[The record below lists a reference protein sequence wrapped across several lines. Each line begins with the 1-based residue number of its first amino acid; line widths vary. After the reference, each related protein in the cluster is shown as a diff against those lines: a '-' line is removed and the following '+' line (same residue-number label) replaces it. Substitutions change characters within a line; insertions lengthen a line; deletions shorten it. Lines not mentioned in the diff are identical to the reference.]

1 MKLFRLVCSVLLSL
15 GVTACGADRVDSADA
30 RRLVSDE
37 RATLLDV
44 RTPGEF
50 ASGHVEG
57 AVNVPVDEV
66 ATRLSEIPR
75 DAPVV
80 VYCRSG
86 ARSAR
91 AASALHEAG
100 YEVHDVGPMPAW

>member
-1 MKLFRLVCSVLLSL
+1 MKLVRLACSALLAL
-15 GVTACGADRVDSADA
+15 GVTACGADRIASADA
-30 RRLVSDE
+30 RRLVSE
-37 RATLLDV
+37 EGATLLDV
-44 RTPGEF
+44 RTPAEY

-66 ATRLSEIPR
+66 AARLSEIPR
-75 DAPVV
+75 DVPVV

-91 AASALHEAG
+91 ASSTLREAG
-100 YEVHDVGPMPAW
+100 YDVHDLGPRSAW